1 MSFVRLV
8 GTLAILAAV
17 CGSVVKS
24 QEPSLPEGEG
34 KEVVERMCADQCHG
48 LSTVV
53 SARLTKEQW
62 DTTVKA
68 MVARGAEGTDEDVQK
83 AVANQPRK
91 TPQRARAKTPGDLQS
106 APSRLLPVGISSI
119 RSPNPSSTAGFSAFC
134 REPGGMLTQPAG
146 ISARPLSCAEVKR
159 PRRTGSRSRF
169 FSAKCSKTP

>member
-1 MSFVRLV
+1 MPRSMTSLMSFVRLV

-83 AVANQPRK
+83 AVEYL
-91 TPQRARAKTPGDLQS
+91 AKYFGKP
-106 APSRLLPVGISSI
+106 APKD
-119 RSPNPSSTAGFSAFC
+119 AA
-134 REPGGMLTQPAG
+134 A
-146 ISARPLSCAEVKR
+146 
-159 PRRTGSRSRF
+159 RSRENAGRLAVGAVAPA
-169 FSAKCSKTP
+169 SCRHLVD